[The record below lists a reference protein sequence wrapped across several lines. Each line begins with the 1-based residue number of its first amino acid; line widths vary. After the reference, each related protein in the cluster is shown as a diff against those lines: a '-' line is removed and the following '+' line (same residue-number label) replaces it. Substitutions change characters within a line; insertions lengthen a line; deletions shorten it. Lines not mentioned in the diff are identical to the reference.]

1 MVEVFQVPEK
11 LRAMLDLLER
21 QQDTLTTM
29 LARDEKLRAGGQT
42 WAYDGKLNKSIAE
55 LAGAYSTLAREYRNW
70 LGHIKTN
77 LDSLTLGRKM
87 QVMVQF
93 AQDLPVGNRRD
104 LYSVLA
110 GLESKRPDGFE
121 ITITDKFAK
130 SSPED
135 PNDAA

>member
-11 LRAMLDLLER
+11 LRSMLALLER
-21 QQDTLTTM
+21 QQDTLTSM
-29 LARDEKLRAGGQT
+29 LARDEKIREDGKT

-77 LDSLTLGRKM
+77 LDSLTLGRKL

-93 AQDLPVGNRRD
+93 AQDLPIGNRRD
-104 LYSVLA
+104 LYKVLA
-110 GLESKRPDGFE
+110 NLEAQRPDGFD
-121 ITITDKFAK
+121 ITVTDKFAQPQ
-130 SSPED
+130 SEASD
-135 PNDAA
+135 V